1 MQEIDEFIARARHLP
16 PAPPVLPRLLQTL
29 ASPNVP
35 LSDVIQ
41 LINVDPGLTASVLQR
56 CNSAYFRGSMP
67 AETVFE
73 AVTRLGFNQV
83 FRLVTSLSGT
93 HIFNGSHQSYGL
105 KENEL
110 WKHSL
115 TAAAAAQIIAQDLG
129 DDENVAFTAA
139 LLHDVGKI
147 VLAQVLEHIY
157 DRLVQEIES
166 RPCDAAD
173 TEKQLLGVHH
183 GEVGGRLLA
192 NWKFPPH
199 LVAAVWSHHQPEAAG
214 PHNRLASI
222 VHVANL
228 TAYFLGCGYGYQ
240 AFALRGSPAALDL
253 LCITPDHLPAYML
266 RTKDLMES
274 IQSLLRLD
282 H

>member
-1 MQEIDEFIARARHLP
+1 MQEIDDFIAKAQHLP
-16 PAPPVLPRLLQTL
+16 PAPQVLPRLMQAL

-56 CNSAYFRGSMP
+56 CNSAYFRGAMP

-73 AVTRLGFNQV
+73 AVTRLGFNQI
-83 FRLVTSLSGT
+83 FRMVTSLSGT
-93 HIFNGSHQSYGL
+93 QIFKGAHQSYGL
-105 KENEL
+105 KEDEL

-115 TAAAAAQIIAQDLG
+115 TAAAAAQVIAQDLG

-157 DRLVQEIES
+157 ERLVQEIEA
-166 RPCDAAD
+166 RPSDAAD

-192 NWKFPPH
+192 QWKFPPQ
-199 LVAAVWSHHQPEAAG
+199 LVAAVWSHHSPEAAG
-214 PHNRLASI
+214 PHQRLASI

-240 AFALRGSPAALDL
+240 AFALRGSPAALEVL
-253 LCITPDHLPAYML
+253 NLTPDHLPAYVL
-266 RTKDLMES
+266 RTKDLTES
-274 IQSLLRLD
+274 IYALLRLNN
-282 H
+282 

>member
-1 MQEIDEFIARARHLP
+1 MQEIDDFIARARHLP
-16 PAPPVLPRLLQTL
+16 PAPKVLPPLLQKL
-29 ASPNVP
+29 SSPNVP

-56 CNSAYFRGSMP
+56 CNSAYFRGSLP

-93 HIFNGSHQSYGL
+93 QIFDGSHQSYGL

-110 WKHSL
+110 WRHSL
-115 TAAAAAQIIAQDLG
+115 TAAAAAQVICQDLG

-147 VLAQVLEHIY
+147 ILAQVLEHIY
-157 DRLVQEIES
+157 DRLVHEIET

-192 NWKFPPH
+192 QWKFPPH
-199 LVAAVWSHHQPEAAG
+199 LVAAVWSHHKPETAG
-214 PHNRLASI
+214 PHRRLASV

-240 AFALRGSPAALDL
+240 AFALRGSPAALQIL
-253 LCITPDHLPAYML
+253 NITPDHLPGYVL
-266 RTKDLMES
+266 RTKDLIES
-274 IQSLLRLD
+274 IQALLGLKP
-282 H
+282 